1 MRTRKHLASFF
12 DYRRSSCRDA
22 EIRPSDLQGPHN
34 FLNRRARN
42 TKPQQLLNL
51 PLQTYRNTEFIPNPD
66 FLDGLSPADADSA
79 VFICRTRYLYRR
91 QQALPHCQA
100 EALQNDQVLRPPP
113 MLRDESTHA
122 SQETAPQS
130 VRPRRTPLYV
140 GGARCRSCM
149 DSVSICM
156 VKSPC
161 SNTFYPPRSSASLKL
176 VEPESILSASEQ
188 LPNLLSSV

>member
-1 MRTRKHLASFF
+1 M
-12 DYRRSSCRDA
+12 
-22 EIRPSDLQGPHN
+22 
-34 FLNRRARN
+34 
-42 TKPQQLLNL
+42 
-51 PLQTYRNTEFIPNPD
+51 NPD

-156 VKSPC
+156 SKSPC
-161 SNTFYPPRSSASLKL
+161 SNTVYPPRSGESLKL

-188 LPNLLSSV
+188 LPNLLSSVSSYAVITLQSLVRQAVTNSQFLYGLCSSPDSLPQTNELHP